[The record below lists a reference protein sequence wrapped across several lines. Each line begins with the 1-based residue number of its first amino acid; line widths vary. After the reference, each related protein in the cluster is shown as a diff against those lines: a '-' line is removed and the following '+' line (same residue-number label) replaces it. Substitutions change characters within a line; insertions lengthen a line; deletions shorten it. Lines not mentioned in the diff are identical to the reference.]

1 MTLTVL
7 KSSFAKQK
15 PRVLYYHNYKFFNN
29 TPFRDQVLNKL
40 RNSNLLISDNGLKNY
55 KERCPQAV
63 ITIAPLKCRFIR
75 ANQTA
80 SMNKEIQW
88 AVMVR
93 SKLRKKFL
101 KSRSKSNKNAYNK
114 QRHKSVSFL
123 RKTKKTHYSNLN
135 VKDMVDNKV
144 LENSKKFLL

>member
-101 KSRSKSNKNAYNK
+101 KSRFESDKKACNK
-114 QRHKSVSFL
+114 QRNKCVSLFIIIFESEPK
-123 RKTKKTHYSNLN
+123 RHSR
-135 VKDMVDNKV
+135 
-144 LENSKKFLL
+144 